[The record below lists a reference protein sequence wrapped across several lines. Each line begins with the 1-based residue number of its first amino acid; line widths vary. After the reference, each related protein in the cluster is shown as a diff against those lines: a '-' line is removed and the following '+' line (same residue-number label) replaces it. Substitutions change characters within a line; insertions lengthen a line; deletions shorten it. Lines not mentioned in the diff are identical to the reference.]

1 MLQSSNAH
9 CASGRWY
16 VSGLLLSKPLVANW
30 VIIKY
35 AVRLIGKFSQKVKWV
50 VRLTFKELSIFQGL
64 HMAPITTHYAE
75 PSEQTLEGLSALT
88 DGETSAF
95 EGRRLLNMAND
106 PELEAKWQS
115 YHLAG
120 ALMRKELEGAPL
132 KDLSV
137 SIATALADEPVF
149 SASLNQPDAT
159 ELSASISNRVD
170 RSHSTGRLSS
180 TNSLLG
186 GRWRDFAAKSAIAA
200 SVAFAIVVGVQY
212 TQTDGVGDVNTGE
225 EFAVQSAPVVTA
237 PSGFN
242 VPSPVARNVSLGSLA
257 EPQRELQS
265 AQPSQHQFLSNA
277 QVEAELQQ
285 LFLEHAELSS
295 QNGKFG
301 LMPMAR
307 AAKMQS
313 AEK

>member
-1 MLQSSNAH
+1 
-9 CASGRWY
+9 
-16 VSGLLLSKPLVANW
+16 
-30 VIIKY
+30 
-35 AVRLIGKFSQKVKWV
+35 
-50 VRLTFKELSIFQGL
+50 
-64 HMAPITTHYAE
+64 MAPITTHYAE